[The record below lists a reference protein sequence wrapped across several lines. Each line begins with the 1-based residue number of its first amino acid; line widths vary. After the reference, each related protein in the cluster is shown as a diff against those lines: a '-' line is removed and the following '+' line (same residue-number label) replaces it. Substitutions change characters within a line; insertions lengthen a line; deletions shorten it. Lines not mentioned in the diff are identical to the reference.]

1 MSSIPAS
8 AFASILPGVLSA
20 GGSALDMNGLLLTP
34 NTRVPTGLIASFA
47 NLAAVQAFFG
57 PTSAEAAFAAIY
69 FKGFT
74 NNTALP
80 GALLMSQ
87 FNQSAVVGYLR
98 GGSVG
103 TMTLAQLQ
111 ALTALS
117 LTVTVGG
124 VVVTAASIALA
135 TIGSFSLA
143 AAAMTTALAYYD
155 AVSTSAT
162 TIAAGAATNS
172 TAASITG
179 NVMTVA
185 ATVTGAFVVGGVL
198 SGTGV
203 SAGTTILEQLT
214 GTAGVEGTYRV
225 SAVHDVATTTITQA
239 YGLMTVGAMTSGT
252 FAVGQTI
259 TGGTIAANTTI
270 TKILTG
276 TGGAGTYVTSG
287 GAQTVSAT
295 VVSGGQTVVTFDSV
309 SNAFVI
315 TGGTPGVTG
324 TISAA
329 SGTLAAP
336 LFLTV
341 ATGATLSQGAAALTP
356 ATAMPAIIAQT
367 TNWATF
373 TTLTDPD
380 AGYGNTQKQAFAAW
394 NTATGPYEFAYVA
407 WDTDITPT
415 TSAAAT
421 ASLGAILAAN
431 SNSGTELIWGVDNTK
446 AAFFMGAAAS
456 INFNEPKG
464 RITFAYKSQA
474 GLTPDVTTLQAYSN
488 LLANHYNSYV
498 SIATANQQYQD
509 YQNGTITGPFAWADS
524 YINQIWLNA
533 GLQLAVLDMLTSIKA
548 MPYNADGYG
557 LLYAAYLQ
565 PILDAVSFGAINTGV
580 TLSASQI
587 AQVNYAAG
595 LNISTDLQTKGW
607 YLQILPATAAQR
619 VARGTPPCKLWYT
632 DGGSIQ
638 TLSLASIAIQ

>member
-1 MSSIPAS
+1 MSIPAS
-8 AFASILPGVLSA
+8 AFVSVLPGVLSA

-34 NTRVPTGLIASFA
+34 STRVPTGLIASFA

-57 PTSAEAAFAAIY
+57 ATSAEAAFAAIY
-69 FKGFT
+69 FNGFT
-74 NNTALP
+74 NCTALP

-98 GGSVG
+98 GGSVSS
-103 TMTLAQLQ
+103 MTLAQLQ
-111 ALTALS
+111 ALTGSSLS
-117 LTVTVGG
+117 VTVGG
-124 VVVTAASIALA
+124 VVATAASVPLS

-143 AAAMTTALAYYD
+143 AAAMTTALAYWD
-155 AVSTSAT
+155 AVSAATS
-162 TIAAGAATNS
+162 TIAAGTATNS

-179 NVMTVA
+179 NVLTVA
-185 ATVTGAFVVGGVL
+185 ASITGAFVVGGVL

-203 SAGTTILEQLT
+203 TAGTYIVKQLT
-214 GTAGVEGTYRV
+214 GTAGAAGTYQV
-225 SAVHDVATTTITQA
+225 SAIQNVATTTITQA
-239 YGLMTVGAMTSGT
+239 YGLMTVATMASGT

-259 TGGTIAANTTI
+259 SGTGVVPGTTI
-270 TKILTG
+270 TAIVTG

-295 VVSGGQTVVTFDSV
+295 AISGGQLVVTFDSV

-315 TGGTPGVTG
+315 TGGTPGATG

-394 NTATGPYEFAYVA
+394 NTTTGPYEFAYVA
-407 WDTDITPT
+407 WDTDVTPT

-431 SNSGTELIWGVDNTK
+431 GNSGTELVWGVDYTK

-456 INFNEPKG
+456 INFNEPNG
-464 RITFAYKSQA
+464 RISFAYKSQT
-474 GLTPDVTTLQAYSN
+474 GLTPDVTTLQVYNN

-498 SIATANQQYQD
+498 SIATAKQQFQD
-509 YQNGTITGPFAWADS
+509 FQNGTITGPFAWADS

-533 GLQLAVLDMLTSIKA
+533 SLQLSILNMLTSIKA
-548 MPYNADGYG
+548 MPYNAAGYS
-557 LLYAAYLQ
+557 LLYSACLQ
-565 PILDAVSFGAINTGV
+565 PILNAVSFGAINVGV
-580 TLSASQI
+580 ALTASQI

-595 LNISTDLQTKGW
+595 LSISNDLQTKGW
-607 YLQILPATAAQR
+607 YLQILPASGTQR
-619 VARGTPPCKLWYT
+619 SARATPPCKLWYM

-638 TLSLASIAIQ
+638 TVSLASIAIQ

>member
-1 MSSIPAS
+1 MSIPAS
-8 AFASILPGVLSA
+8 AFVSVLPGVLSA
-20 GGSALDMNGLLLTP
+20 GGSALQMNGLLLTP

-57 PTSAEAAFAAIY
+57 STSAEAAFAAIY

-74 NNTALP
+74 NSTALP

-87 FNQSAVVGYLR
+87 FNQSAVTGYLR

-143 AAAMTTALAYYD
+143 AAAMTTALGYYD
-155 AVSTSAT
+155 AVTAATS

-179 NVMTVA
+179 NVLIVA

-203 SAGTTILEQLT
+203 TAGTYIVKQLT
-214 GTAGVEGTYRV
+214 GTTGGVGTYQV
-225 SAVHDVATTTITQA
+225 SAIQTVATTTITQA
-239 YGLMTVGAMTSGT
+239 YGLMTVATMVSGM

-259 TGGTIAANTTI
+259 TGGTIAANTII
-270 TKILTG
+270 TAIVTG

-295 VVSGGQTVVTFDSV
+295 AVSGGQLVVTFDSV

-315 TGGTPGVTG
+315 TGGTPGATG

-421 ASLGAILAAN
+421 TSLGAILAAN
-431 SNSGTELIWGVDNTK
+431 GNSGTELIWDTDYTI

-474 GLTPDVTTLQAYSN
+474 GLAPEVTTLQVYNN
-488 LLANHYNSYV
+488 LLANHYNCYV

-509 YQNGTITGPFAWADS
+509 YQNGTITGPFTWADS

-533 GLQLAVLDMLTSIKA
+533 ALQLAILNMLASIKA

-557 LLYAAYLQ
+557 LLYAACLQ
-565 PILDAVSFGAINTGV
+565 PILNAVSFGAINSGV
-580 TLSASQI
+580 ALSASQI
-587 AQVNYAAG
+587 AQVNNAAG

-607 YLQILPATAAQR
+607 YLQILPASATQR
-619 VARGTPPCKLWYT
+619 ATRATPPCTLWYV

-638 TLSLASIAIQ
+638 TISLASITIQ

>member
-1 MSSIPAS
+1 MSIPAS
-8 AFASILPGVLSA
+8 KFVSVLPGVLSA

-47 NLAAVQAFFG
+47 SLAAVQAYFG

-69 FKGFT
+69 FGGFT
-74 NNTALP
+74 NSTALP

-87 FNQSAVVGYLR
+87 FNRTDVVGYVR

-103 TMTLAQLQ
+103 SMTLAQLQ
-111 ALTALS
+111 ALTGLS
-117 LTVTVGG
+117 LIVTVGG
-124 VVVTAASIALA
+124 VTVTAASIVLA

-143 AAAMTTALAYYD
+143 AAAMTAALAHYD
-155 AVSTSAT
+155 AVSSSAT

-172 TAASITG
+172 TAASIAG

-185 ATVTGAFVVGGVL
+185 ATVTGGFVVGGVL

-203 SAGTTILEQLT
+203 TAGTTILEQLT
-214 GTAGVEGTYRV
+214 GTAGVEGTYLV
-225 SAVHDVATTTITQA
+225 SEIQTVATTTITQA
-239 YGLMTVGAMTSGT
+239 YGLMTVGAMASGT

-259 TGGTIAANTTI
+259 TGTGVAAGTTI
-270 TKILTG
+270 TAIVTG

-295 VVSGGQTVVTFDSV
+295 AVSGGQLVVTYDSV
-309 SNAFVI
+309 SSAFVI
-315 TGGTPGVTG
+315 TGGTPGVAG

-329 SGTLAAP
+329 SGTLAAS

-341 ATGATLSQGAAALTP
+341 ATGATLSQGADALTP

-380 AGYGNTQKQAFAAW
+380 AGYGNEQKQAFAAW
-394 NTATGPYEFAYVA
+394 NTTTGPYKFAYVA

-415 TSAAAT
+415 LSASASS
-421 ASLGAILAAN
+421 SLGAVLAAN
-431 SNSGTELIWGVDNTK
+431 GNSGTELIWGTDYTK

-456 INFNEPKG
+456 INFNEPNG
-464 RITFAYKSQA
+464 RITFAYKSQT
-474 GLTPDVTTLQAYSN
+474 GLTPDVTTEQVYDN
-488 LLANHYNSYV
+488 LLANNYNSYV
-498 SIATANQQYQD
+498 SIATANQQYQN

-533 GLQLAVLDMLTSIKA
+533 ALQLSILDMLVAIKA
-548 MPYNADGYG
+548 TPYNAVGYG
-557 LLYAAYLQ
+557 LLYSACLQ
-565 PILDAVSFGAINTGV
+565 PILNAVSFGAINSGV
-580 TLSASQI
+580 ALSESQI

-595 LNISTDLQTKGW
+595 LNISGDLQTKGW
-607 YLQILPATAAQR
+607 YLQILPATTVQRAAR
-619 VARGTPPCKLWYT
+619 SSPPAKLWYC

-638 TLSLASIAIQ
+638 TISLASIAIQ

>member
-1 MSSIPAS
+1 MSIPAS
-8 AFASILPGVLSA
+8 AFVSVLPGVLSA
-20 GGSALDMNGLLLTP
+20 GGSALQMNGLLLTP

-74 NNTALP
+74 NSTALP

-87 FNQSAVVGYLR
+87 FNQSAVTGYLR

-124 VVVTAASIALA
+124 VVVTAASITLA

-143 AAAMTTALAYYD
+143 AAAMTTALAHYD
-155 AVSTSAT
+155 AVSAATS

-185 ATVTGAFVVGGVL
+185 ATITGAFVVGGVL

-203 SAGTTILEQLT
+203 TAGTTILEQLT
-214 GTAGVEGTYRV
+214 GTAGGAGTYRV
-225 SAVHDVATTTITQA
+225 SAIQTVATTTITQT
-239 YGLMTVGAMTSGT
+239 YGLMTVVTMASGT

-270 TKILTG
+270 TAQASG
-276 TGGAGTYVTSG
+276 TPGGAGTYVTSG

-295 VVSGGQTVVTFDSV
+295 AVSGGQLVVTFDSV

-315 TGGTPGVTG
+315 TGGTPGAAG

-415 TSAAAT
+415 TSASAT
-421 ASLGAILAAN
+421 TSLGAILAAN
-431 SNSGTELIWGVDNTK
+431 SNSGTELIWGTDYTK

-456 INFNEPKG
+456 INFNEPRG
-464 RITFAYKSQA
+464 RITFAYKSQT
-474 GLTPDVTTLQAYSN
+474 GLTPDVTTLQAYNN

-533 GLQLAVLDMLTSIKA
+533 ALQLAILDMLASIKA

-557 LLYAAYLQ
+557 LLYAACLQ
-565 PILDAVSFGAINTGV
+565 PILNAVSFGAINSGV
-580 TLSASQI
+580 ALSASQI

-607 YLQILPATAAQR
+607 YLQILPASAAQR
-619 VARGTPPCKLWYT
+619 AAR
-632 DGGSIQ
+632 
-638 TLSLASIAIQ
+638 SIAPM